1 MGERGGEERWGR
13 EVGRRE
19 RGRELGR
26 RDGGERW
33 EGEREGE
40 RWREGE
46 GSYITDQRGVRGTVR
61 ECVCMWRV

>member
-1 MGERGGEERWGR
+1 MGERGGEERWGG
-13 EVGRRE
+13 EMGE
-19 RGRELGR
+19 RG
-26 RDGGERW
+26 GEER
-33 EGEREGE
+33 EREGE